1 MVEGSKI
8 EWTDHTFNPWIG
20 CQKVAPECD
29 HCYAES
35 QNQRWHN
42 GANWGPKAPR
52 KRTASAYWRA
62 PLRWNAAAD
71 AFAAEHGRRQR
82 VFCASLA
89 DVFDNAVPPEWRS
102 DLWALIEATPQIDWL
117 LLTKRAGNIAKMLPD
132 SWGAGWANVALG
144 VTAGTLATA
153 KRDIPILQATPAA
166 RRFVSMEPLLERVDI
181 CEELGIWWNQT
192 TGQWVRERDHG
203 LHQII
208 VGGES
213 GTGARPMHPEWAKSL
228 RDQAAAAEV
237 PFLFKQWG
245 EWKPVSDMTDAEA
258 DAMYLPAPEWKPLSA
273 RASRFAQIVLTNGGN
288 SMRPNDP
295 DAWKG
300 TGSMLMFR
308 VGKSRAGREL
318 DRQLHDGFMPAVET
332 RERIPT

>member
-29 HCYAES
+29 HCYAEA
-35 QNQRWHN
+35 QNLRWHN
-42 GANWGPKAPR
+42 GTNWGPKAPR

-102 DLWALIEATPQIDWL
+102 DLWALIEATPQLDWL

-144 VTAGTLATA
+144 VTAGTQATA

-181 CEELGIWWNQT
+181 CEELGIWWNQA

-228 RDQAAAAEV
+228 RDQATARQTST
-237 PFLFKQWG
+237 PR
-245 EWKPVSDMTDAEA
+245 
-258 DAMYLPAPEWKPLSA
+258 SA
-273 RASRFAQIVLTNGGN
+273 RRSGMQRT
-288 SMRPNDP
+288 
-295 DAWKG
+295 
-300 TGSMLMFR
+300 
-308 VGKSRAGREL
+308 
-318 DRQLHDGFMPAVET
+318 RQP
-332 RERIPT
+332 